1 MAKEYA
7 TSSGKA
13 GIIGHKNFDQRFSS
27 LYRSG
32 CTVGEN
38 CAYRQQNAL
47 DAVIDL
53 LIDQDELSLGHRR
66 NILSPDFTRVGVG
79 IAPHRDYEN
88 VWVMEFLGQ

>member
-1 MAKEYA
+1 MDYA
-7 TSSGKA
+7 ISSGLA

-32 CTVGEN
+32 KTVGEN

-53 LIDQDELSLGHRR
+53 LIDQDEPSLGHRH
-66 NILSPDFTRVGVG
+66 NILSPDFTRAAVSV
-79 IAPHRDYEN
+79 APHREYDS
-88 VWVMEFLGQ
+88 VWVIDFIGD